1 MNIIVTDNL
10 TKIYNTGMKKGGI
23 TALNNV
29 SINITAGEIFGLL
42 GPNGAGKTTLFKTL
56 LGITSITSGDAVING
71 LKPTNPESRKK
82 VGYLPENHRF
92 PDYLSGKRL
101 LELTGSMSGVA
112 KSDIAERTDS
122 LLELVDMTRW
132 DDMKLNRYSKGMLQR
147 IGLAQ
152 ALINNPDIL
161 FLDEPT
167 DGVDPVGKT
176 EIKEILKKIRDEGKS
191 IILNSHL
198 LSEVESVAN
207 RVAILSHGKVIRTGS
222 VEELTS
228 RKMQY
233 EVIASFGEKLFTIPS
248 EIGMIITIS
257 RDRMVVELVK
267 DENIN
272 YIIDQIRQKKIT
284 IVSVK
289 PIKISLEQSFIE
301 TVTENENERQS

>member
-248 EIGMIITIS
+248 EIGMIITI
-257 RDRMVVELVK
+257 
-267 DENIN
+267 
-272 YIIDQIRQKKIT
+272 
-284 IVSVK
+284 
-289 PIKISLEQSFIE
+289 
-301 TVTENENERQS
+301 